1 MPGYRCPSPM
11 RAQQSFASE
20 RGACFG
26 VGVGCPSF
34 GGQRTDRGGSS
45 RLLAA
50 VATEL
55 NPQLPADP
63 AGGWALNSR
72 LEAKLQRRS
81 TL

>member
-1 MPGYRCPSPM
+1 M
-11 RAQQSFASE
+11 RAQQFFGSE
-20 RGACFG
+20 NRACFS

-50 VATEL
+50 VVTEL

-63 AGGWALNSR
+63 AGWLALNGR